1 MTEPEKPG
9 TARIHVE
16 GVGPLTRS
24 TVGTESVPAD
34 EEALNDVLH
43 WIWSWRLQIHRIG
56 ESFNAEFAAD
66 TELKRRQAASR
77 FSFDEHILTVTGWN
91 LVRAI
96 KRAEALF
103 PRIKL
108 PAEQGEALRLLRHLY
123 EHWDEQRPAFQ
134 SPNAPKDR
142 SAAAFATQF
151 PQGRPWTMVFD
162 KDDWLLGGVLRLNEL
177 TRALGT
183 LEPAVLALEAQRKIG
198 K

>member
-1 MTEPEKPG
+1 MEFAILGPVE
-9 TARIHVE
+9 ARRDGRTLRLGGHKQRALLAILLLNANNAVSRDR
-16 GVGPLTRS
+16 LI
-24 TVGTESVPAD
+24 
-34 EEALNDVLH
+34 EAL
-43 WIWSWRLQIHRIG
+43 
-56 ESFNAEFAAD
+56 
-66 TELKRRQAASR
+66 
-77 FSFDEHILTVTGWN
+77 
-91 LVRAI
+91 
-96 KRAEALF
+96 
-103 PRIKL
+103 
-108 PAEQGEALRLLRHLY
+108 
-123 EHWDEQRPAFQ
+123 WDEQRPAFQ